1 MSDIEE
7 NPKTPTGNN
16 SHSEK
21 QAGEQSDSQTNDS
34 QVRAKKPRGPKH
46 ISDST
51 IHRLSRYLRLLGR
64 LEADGVKTI
73 SSKELAG
80 IKRLTPAQVRKDLS
94 FFGSFGT
101 RGLGYP
107 VSELKTKISEILG
120 LDKRWRVAIVGVGNI
135 GSALVGYKEFLERGF
150 DIRLVFDNDQRK
162 IGSKHKGLL
171 VSDIKNLKEE
181 LLANEI
187 EIVALA
193 VPAAV
198 AQEITDIV
206 VSVGVRG
213 ILTFAPIHLETPE
226 NVFVRREDMTME
238 LEYLTYSIS
247 SSAAKSAKGNSLT
260 DSDLS

>member
-1 MSDIEE
+1 MTDTE
-7 NPKTPTGNN
+7 NKSEAPAKTRTPK
-16 SHSEK
+16 
-21 QAGEQSDSQTNDS
+21 Q
-34 QVRAKKPRGPKH
+34 

-51 IHRLSRYLRLLGR
+51 IHRLSRYLRLLGA
-64 LEADGVKTI
+64 LEADSVKTI
-73 SSKELAG
+73 SSKELAS

-107 VSELKTKISEILG
+107 VSELKVKIAGILG
-120 LDKRWRVAIVGVGNI
+120 LDKRWRLAIIGVGNI
-135 GSALVGYKEFLERGF
+135 GSALVGHKEFPERGF

-181 LLANEI
+181 LLAHEI

-193 VPAAV
+193 VPASV

-206 VSVGVRG
+206 VSAGVRG
-213 ILTFAPIHLETPE
+213 ILTFAPIHLNTPE

-238 LEYLTYSIS
+238 LEYLTFALSIN
-247 SSAAKSAKGNSLT
+247 AVKSPN
-260 DSDLS
+260 DLGLS

>member
-1 MSDIEE
+1 MSDNEE
-7 NPKTPTGNN
+7 KQEMNLDADPRPAVVATGSQAGPKTQPVKT
-16 SHSEK
+16 
-21 QAGEQSDSQTNDS
+21 
-34 QVRAKKPRGPKH
+34 RPAKR

-107 VSELKTKISEILG
+107 VSELKNKIATILG
-120 LDKRWRVAIVGVGNI
+120 LNKRWRVAIVGVGNI
-135 GSALVGYKEFLERGF
+135 GSALVGYKEFPERGF

-162 IGSKHKGLL
+162 IGSKHKGLI
-171 VSDIKNLKEE
+171 VSDIRNLKEE
-181 LLANEI
+181 LVAHEI
-187 EIVALA
+187 DIVALA
-193 VPAAV
+193 APASV

-206 VSVGVRG
+206 VSAGVRG

-226 NVFVRREDMTME
+226 SVFVRREDMTME
-238 LEYLTYSIS
+238 LEYLTYALSNRHVNSI
-247 SSAAKSAKGNSLT
+247 K
-260 DSDLS
+260 DIDLN

>member
-1 MSDIEE
+1 MSNIEE
-7 NPKTPTGNN
+7 QSEDSAENRSLETNSEPKPA
-16 SHSEK
+16 K
-21 QAGEQSDSQTNDS
+21 A
-34 QVRAKKPRGPKH
+34 RAPKR

-64 LEADGVKTI
+64 LEVDGVKTI
-73 SSKELAG
+73 SSKELAS

-107 VSELKTKISEILG
+107 VSELRTRIAGILG
-120 LDKRWRVAIVGVGNI
+120 LNKRWRLAIVGVGNI
-135 GSALVGYKEFLERGF
+135 GSALIGYKEFPERGF
-150 DIRLVFDNDQRK
+150 DIRLVFDDDQRK

-181 LLANEI
+181 LVAKQI

-193 VPAAV
+193 VPGSV

-206 VSVGVRG
+206 VSAGVRG
-213 ILTFAPIHLETPE
+213 ILTFAPVHLETPGD
-226 NVFVRREDMTME
+226 VFVRREDMTME
-238 LEYLTYSIS
+238 LEYLTYALSNREV
-247 SSAAKSAKGNSLT
+247 KSVKDIGLN
-260 DSDLS
+260 

>member
-1 MSDIEE
+1 MSHIEE
-7 NPKTPTGNN
+7 QPEASGGNQIEEAGPSPN
-16 SHSEK
+16 SVKS
-21 QAGEQSDSQTNDS
+21 
-34 QVRAKKPRGPKH
+34 RAAKR

-73 SSKELAG
+73 SSKELAS

-107 VSELKTKISEILG
+107 VSELKTKIAGILG
-120 LDKRWRVAIVGVGNI
+120 LDKRWRLAIVGVGNI
-135 GSALVGYKEFLERGF
+135 GSALVGYKEFPERGF

-162 IGSKHKGLL
+162 IGSKHKGLV

-181 LLANEI
+181 LTAQQI
-187 EIVALA
+187 DIVALA
-193 VPAAV
+193 VPGSV
-198 AQEITDIV
+198 AQDITDIV
-206 VSVGVRG
+206 VSAGVRG
-213 ILTFAPIHLETPE
+213 ILTFAPVHLDTPE

-238 LEYLTYSIS
+238 LEYLTYALSSRDIKSI
-247 SSAAKSAKGNSLT
+247 K
-260 DSDLS
+260 DIDLS